1 MINPDFVV
9 KSLQNPRVKQAVR
22 LRKRS
27 VREEEK
33 AVIIEGYRE
42 LQSAVDNQIWPKTL
56 FYCPDLFLGENE
68 LGLIARCQGQGT
80 TTIECTERVF
90 QKIAYRD
97 RPEGLLALSHQV
109 TIRLVDL
116 ELTDNPFLI
125 VAVGIEKP
133 GNLGSIL
140 RSADAA
146 GADAVIVCDGRT
158 DIHNPNTVRASIG
171 TLFCLPVAVAES
183 EEAICWLRGQGIR
196 VVATT
201 PDSNTDYFDLDL
213 TRPLAI
219 TVGTEQIGLSQEW
232 MNGADQ
238 KARIPMFGQ
247 ADSLNVA
254 NAAAVLLYEA
264 MRQRRGLPSPKAQKV
279 ST

>member
-1 MINPDFVV
+1 MAHPDFVV
-9 KSLQNPRVKQAVR
+9 NSLQNPRVKRAIR

-33 AVIIEGYRE
+33 VVIIEGYRE
-42 LQSAVDNQIWPKTL
+42 LRCAVDNQIWPHTL
-56 FYCPDLFLGENE
+56 FYCPELFLGKNE
-68 LGLIARCQGQGT
+68 LGIIARCKEQGAM
-80 TTIECTERVF
+80 TIECTGRVF

-97 RPEGLLALSHQV
+97 RPEGLLALSRQV
-109 TIRLVDL
+109 TIRLIDL
-116 ELTDNPFLI
+116 ELTDNPLLV

-140 RSADAA
+140 RTADAV

-171 TLFCLPVAVAES
+171 TLFCLPVAEAES
-183 EEAICWLRGQGIR
+183 EEAIRWLREQGIR

-201 PDSNTDYFDLDL
+201 PDSNADYFDLDF
-213 TRPLAI
+213 TMPLAI

-232 MNGADQ
+232 MDRADQ
-238 KARIPMFGQ
+238 KARIPMLGQ

-264 MRQRRGLPSPKAQKV
+264 MRQRRAPLFSERK
-279 ST
+279 